1 MAVSDAVFNAL
12 DVNQDG
18 VLDQNEFSQL
28 AGGVA
33 VGSASGYETYGTSGL
48 VGGYG
53 GYGGYSGYSGYDTS
67 LGYANGGY
75 GYGSASAYESS
86 GAYNGGAYAASAGT
100 VYDGSVLMVVH
111 QLFKP
116 MQLML
121 KVSIKIL
128 TQQSFVVQHQLVFKP
143 THKTFV
149 YDSFNHLQYHPMVY
163 VIFFLS
169 DLI

>member
-100 VYDGSVLMVVH
+100 VYDGSVYGGSSAIQTYAADAQGLYQDPNPAIIRRPAPAGVQTYTQNIRLRFLQPPPVPPH
-111 QLFKP
+111 GVCHLLFP
-116 MQLML
+116 
-121 KVSIKIL
+121 
-128 TQQSFVVQHQLVFKP
+128 
-143 THKTFV
+143 
-149 YDSFNHLQYHPMVY
+149 
-163 VIFFLS
+163 